1 MEVQPPKDWSTSRGG
16 GMRRTV
22 VRDDLHQ
29 PDAIGKA
36 TKSEV
41 EATQVSEIDTAPAL
55 EDPGATDREDAFLK
69 EMGLA

>member
-1 MEVQPPKDWSTSRGG
+1 MEVQPPKDWSTSHGG
-16 GMRRTV
+16 SMRRTV

-41 EATQVSEIDTAPAL
+41 EATQASEVDTAPAS
-55 EDPGATDREDAFLK
+55 EVPGASDREDAFLK